1 MIAVTRSAPATQLQL
16 RNRGD
21 GSGMIGFGLFDLGAM
36 GFEFIDSRFVP
47 KNVVRQKKY

>member
-1 MIAVTRSAPATQLQL
+1 MITVTRSAPAAQLQL

-36 GFEFIDSRFVP
+36 SFQLIALRFCS
-47 KNVVRQKKY
+47 